1 MKRFGKYAAGHPL
14 GNTQVRGN
22 IRYCDRAAVPHRN
35 EPMSYCRS
43 CSDSHNMV
51 VAAQHFHVESGERD
65 TMSSWPGVRGST
77 VSTSKVG
84 AGLVV
89 EEGGTVV
96 GGVVVAAAVVL
107 VEGVVVTAGG

>member
-1 MKRFGKYAAGHPL
+1 MERFGKYSTGHPL

-22 IRYCDRAAVPHRN
+22 IRYCDRATVPHRDK
-35 EPMSYCRS
+35 PMSYCRS
-43 CSDSHNMV
+43 CSYSHNMV

-89 EEGGTVV
+89 EEGGAVV
-96 GGVVVAAAVVL
+96 GGAVVL
-107 VEGVVVTAGG
+107 VEGIVVTAGG

>member
-1 MKRFGKYAAGHPL
+1 MKWFGKYSTSYPL

-22 IRYCDRAAVPHRN
+22 IRYCYRAAVPHRDK
-35 EPMSYCRS
+35 PLSYCCS
-43 CSDSHNMV
+43 CSYGHNMV

-84 AGLVV
+84 GGLVV